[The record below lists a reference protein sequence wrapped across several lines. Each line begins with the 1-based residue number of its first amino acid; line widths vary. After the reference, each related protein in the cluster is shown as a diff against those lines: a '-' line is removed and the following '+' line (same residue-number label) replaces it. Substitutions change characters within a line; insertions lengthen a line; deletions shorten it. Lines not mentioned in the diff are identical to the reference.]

1 MWVPLDKSEG
11 VVKTDFFAAS
21 PIHTSCPNFVAI
33 STNQSAL
40 GFKGAGFP
48 RYATLCGVNTDWVIC
63 ATRLVLGRDGDEE
76 GAKTHMLERLFLDLA
91 WGRLN
96 NGKA

>member
-21 PIHTSCPNFVAI
+21 SIHTSCPNVVAI

-40 GFKGAGFP
+40 GLKGAGFSMRNP
-48 RYATLCGVNTDWVIC
+48 LRC
-63 ATRLVLGRDGDEE
+63 
-76 GAKTHMLERLFLDLA
+76 
-91 WGRLN
+91 
-96 NGKA
+96 